1 MAQVMQVCGLQPGD
15 FIHTMGDAHV
25 YINHVEPLKEQL
37 QNSPRPFPVGAV
49 SQCTFSQSY
58 LPTNSL
64 AGINSACFHQL
75 LLRKFLP
82 VQVLH
87 ITSNKEEID
96 DYTMTD
102 LEITGYN
109 PNKKIAMKMAV

>member
-49 SQCTFSQSY
+49 SQCTFFTVLSTRKQ
-58 LPTNSL
+58 PCRHQVSL
-64 AGINSACFHQL
+64 FSPAVAATILACSGAAH
-75 LLRKFLP
+75 
-82 VQVLH
+82 H
-87 ITSNKEEID
+87 IK
-96 DYTMTD
+96 
-102 LEITGYN
+102 
-109 PNKKIAMKMAV
+109 